1 MIDITPDTSSEQ
13 EVNVGDEVRLR
24 WRLDAQVN
32 PKDLTFTVLDTI
44 NQELAT
50 FSGAEISEERV
61 EDDGKIFYQYAA
73 ERTVE
78 RRFEL
83 YEFALDDGVQTAL
96 GTAKLSAKQRL
107 T

>member
-1 MIDITPDTSSEQ
+1 MINITPSTTAEQ

-24 WRLDAQVN
+24 WRLDAQVD
-32 PKDLTFTVLDTI
+32 PEDLTFTVLDTR
-44 NQELAT
+44 NKELAT
-50 FSGAEISEERV
+50 YSGAEISEERV
-61 EDDGKIFYQYAA
+61 EDDGEIFYQYTA

-83 YEFALDDGVQTAL
+83 CEFLLDDGVQTAL

>member
-1 MIDITPDTSSEQ
+1 MIDITPSTSAEQ
-13 EVNVGDEVRLR
+13 EVNVRDEVRLR

-32 PKDLTFTVLDTI
+32 PKDLTFTVLDTR
-44 NQELAT
+44 NKELAT

-61 EDDGKIFYQYAA
+61 EDNGRIFYEYAA

-78 RRFEL
+78 RHLEL
-83 YEFALDDGVQTAL
+83 CEFALDDGVQTAL
-96 GTAKLSAKQRL
+96 DTANLSAKQRL